1 MAAANTGTKR
11 CRKQSMT
18 EFRGETMRSNNQPRI
33 ASRAA
38 RMALLSVLTLALLSL
53 PALAQKVSVTNLT
66 SDIPAAAAFQDTNLV
81 NPWGMSISP
90 SGPWWISDNGS
101 GKSTLYVASG
111 QAQSLV
117 VTIPPGTGR
126 VPELLAERFTTV
138 PPTSRFT
145 EWRHRS
151 CSARKTARS
160 RDGTPEPR
168 LSSP

>member
-1 MAAANTGTKR
+1 
-11 CRKQSMT
+11 
-18 EFRGETMRSNNQPRI
+18 MRSNNQPRI

-53 PALAQKVSVTNLT
+53 PALAQKVSVTYLT

-117 VTIPPGTGR
+117 VTIPPGTGSGTGT
-126 VPELLAERFTTV
+126 PSGTV
-138 PPTSRFT
+138 YNAHHRLQDSRNGDT
-145 EWRHRS
+145 VL

-160 RDGTPEPR
+160 PDGTPEPR